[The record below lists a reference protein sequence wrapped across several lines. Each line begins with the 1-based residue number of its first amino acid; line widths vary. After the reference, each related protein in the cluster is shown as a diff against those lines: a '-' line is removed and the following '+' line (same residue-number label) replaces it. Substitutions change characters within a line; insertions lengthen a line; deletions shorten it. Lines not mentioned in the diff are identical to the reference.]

1 MASGSAPVSPLYY
14 VALDLGSE
22 SMAAY
27 CQAENASQGEMI
39 DLVEH
44 AQSLLG
50 PNKQPVQY
58 IFEEDRS
65 RSPRLRTII
74 SLEDNRQGPVLD
86 DCHATLDF
94 TAQYA
99 DSLLTYFHDK
109 GSAIDNVMPNP
120 KIPFQFGSE
129 KIIPEVRAK
138 GDGTVRHSPEV
149 LLQNITAQV
158 LRNFVL
164 NSRQLRN
171 VQEENIHLT
180 LTVPNVYSLTHAESI
195 RKFIESRFGFRVV
208 DVLYESDA
216 LAYFAL
222 LASSQ
227 TDDPDL
233 QDFRERIGARRG
245 TLLRLATLDIGRGT
259 TDLSLVQ
266 LDMPP
271 GGGRGDHLVLG
282 RTGSCQGGNSLSYIF
297 AEYYNELLVK
307 ALNKY
312 SITWTYDFLS
322 RRNLFVRYQNKLSRM
337 LEELIELVKRSITED
352 FRIEAPQAEQ
362 EQLIDR
368 IIDEVLDGMV
378 SPGAKSY
385 AAYAPFRDFLKNS
398 MLLPDRLPDN
408 VECWWLESE
417 LRTVIR
423 RFRPDPSGK
432 EAQRLKLLALRRK
445 IEAHIQ
451 EQIIGLIPQ
460 LQACAAARQATAGD
474 HSQRMLQKRLFGPST
489 FALVAGQAAHFRPLR
504 AALEKRF
511 QRMGFHSKRMHV
523 LKGSLAKEACC
534 RGAVGFHLSMNERS
548 NPDEIFGTYAL
559 MAAAP
564 QIAIENFRPVDMK
577 QIRNGH
583 TIAVPRETTYWVVYS
598 PRTGFSKRETP
609 RLNDGTTAMLNSAK
623 PAQGQF
629 KIQYDPQTR
638 QITVNNSPVSLAT
651 YGDINEE
658 IYYKVWP
665 ELSKTIT

>member
-1 MASGSAPVSPLYY
+1 MASADAPVPPLYY

-44 AQSLLG
+44 AMSLLG

-58 IFEEDRS
+58 IIEDNQS

-74 SLEDNRQGPVLD
+74 SLEDNRQGQTLPD
-86 DCHATLDF
+86 DHATYDF
-94 TAQYA
+94 TRQYG
-99 DSLLTYFHDK
+99 DSLLTYFHDQ
-109 GSAIDNVMPNP
+109 GSAIDNIMPNP

-138 GDGTVRHSPEV
+138 GGGTVRHSPEV
-149 LLQNITAQV
+149 LLQHITAQV

-171 VQEENIHLT
+171 VEEKDIHLT

-195 RKFIESRFGFRVV
+195 RKFIDSHFGFRAV

-216 LAYFAL
+216 LAYFARL
-222 LASSQ
+222 QSSK
-227 TDDPDL
+227 TDDADL
-233 QDFRERIGARRG
+233 QAFKQRIDARRG
-245 TLLRLATLDIGRGT
+245 NLLRIATIDIGRGT

-266 LDMPP
+266 LDMPA
-271 GGGRGDHLVLG
+271 GGGRGEHLVLG

-297 AEYYNELLVK
+297 AEYYNELLIK
-307 ALNKY
+307 ALSKY
-312 SITWTYDFLS
+312 GIPWTYDFLS
-322 RRNLFVRYQNKLSRM
+322 RRHLFIRYQNKLSRM
-337 LEELIELVKRSITED
+337 LEELIELVKRSVTED

-362 EQLIDR
+362 ERLIDR
-368 IIDEVLDGMV
+368 IIDEVLDGMI
-378 SPGAKSY
+378 SPGSKSY

-398 MLLPDRLPDN
+398 MMLPDRLPDN

-417 LRTVIR
+417 LRNVIR
-423 RFRPDPSGK
+423 RFSPDLTGK
-432 EAQRLKLLALRRK
+432 EARRIKLVELRRK
-445 IEAHIQ
+445 IESHIQ
-451 EQIIGLIPQ
+451 NQIVGLIPQ
-460 LQACAAARQATAGD
+460 LQACAAAQEPAAGG
-474 HSQRMLQKRLFGPST
+474 HSVRTTQKRLFGPST
-489 FALVAGQAAHFRPLR
+489 FALIAGQASHFRPLR

-511 QRMGFHSKRMHV
+511 QRMGFDAKRLHV
-523 LKGSLAKEACC
+523 LKGSMAKEACC

-548 NPDEIFGTYAL
+548 NAEAIFGTYAL
-559 MAAAP
+559 MAAVP
-564 QIAIENFRPVDMK
+564 QVAAENFRPVDMR
-577 QIRNGH
+577 QIHNGD
-583 TIAVPRETTYWVVYS
+583 TITVPRETTYWVVYS
-598 PRTGFSKRETP
+598 PRTIFSKRESP
-609 RLNDGTTAMLNSAK
+609 KLNDGSTAMLNSAK
-623 PAQGQF
+623 PVQGQF
-629 KIQYDPQTR
+629 KVQYDPQTR